1 MKLMLC
7 GHDSPMNDTLKDDFA
22 TVLYDK
28 PCYLDESYD
37 KPLFLPTM
45 DVLNDDE
52 VCLESLYDYVL
63 VDHEKHPLCDNYIV
77 EFVDDASENY
87 YERGKYGYRN
97 FYVRKTPLS
106 MLKILKVL
114 LFYLPML
121 VALCFLYLFC
131 FKLPMHRKHVR
142 VKCGLSLLL

>member
-1 MKLMLC
+1 
-7 GHDSPMNDTLKDDFA
+7 MNDTCKNDFA
-22 TVLYDK
+22 TLIYDK
-28 PCYLDESYD
+28 HCYLDEYYD

-63 VDHEKHPLCDNYIV
+63 VDHENHALCDGYIV
-77 EFVDDASENY
+77 EFVLDATENY

-97 FYVRKTPLS
+97 FHVRKTPCS

-121 VALCFLYLFC
+121 VTL
-131 FKLPMHRKHVR
+131 
-142 VKCGLSLLL
+142 